1 MPSTVSSCR
10 YVLAEEEDEGGG
22 GEGVSLLLSN
32 LFDISSQFF
41 VVEEVSYF
49 GVGIELLYLS
59 DVKLSHSI
67 TE

>member
-1 MPSTVSSCR
+1 MP
-10 YVLAEEEDEGGG
+10 
-22 GEGVSLLLSN
+22 LLLSN

-67 TE
+67 TEWGEKHMGI